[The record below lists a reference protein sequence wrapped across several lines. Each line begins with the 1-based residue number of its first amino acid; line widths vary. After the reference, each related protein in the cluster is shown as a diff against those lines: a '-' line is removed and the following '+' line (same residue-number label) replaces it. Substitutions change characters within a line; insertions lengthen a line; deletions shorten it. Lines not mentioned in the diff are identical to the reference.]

1 MRRRLWVSVAL
12 TVVLVMSAL
21 LLAACD
27 PQVTLG
33 DIFVSYTSEGE
44 ITRAELQFTLPVG
57 WTVLTDSAAN
67 YSSLHADSD
76 IGYVKSL
83 GAYIV
88 TDGDGN
94 LNLVRPDG
102 EGGAVFML
110 HGSDGG
116 TAFGA
121 EAIVVKGDLV
131 LMRINNG
138 SASVV
143 DLSTGREVL
152 TQSETT
158 GISVSKETG
167 IEDAVRIL
175 DDELIAVAPAYS
187 SAVSKGQTA
196 YTPVYR
202 ASTGGL
208 AAMVYNPGG
217 SLDGVYGFDGEYV
230 TVDADTPLPLRSP
243 NAPPSST
250 AYPPQAARASKRK
263 ATWRTIS
270 ATPATTTSPR
280 AFISGMAGYMSTRS
294 GRCPLRANTATAT
307 TANIIRC
314 SVLS

>member
-152 TQSETT
+152 TQSETK
-158 GISVSKETG
+158 GITVSKETG

-187 SAVSKGQTA
+187 SAVAEGQTA

-202 ASTGGL
+202 VSTGGL
-208 AAMVYNPGG
+208 AACDPQVTLGDILPLPHTRLGRRASQGG
-217 SLDGVYGFDGEYV
+217 RQHGVRSARLPRRLLHREPLSRRRQDICPRGVDGVLFERIQ
-230 TVDADTPLPLRSP
+230 LQLR
-243 NAPPSST
+243 
-250 AYPPQAARASKRK
+250 RR
-263 ATWRTIS
+263 
-270 ATPATTTSPR
+270 
-280 AFISGMAGYMSTRS
+280 
-294 GRCPLRANTATAT
+294 
-307 TANIIRC
+307 
-314 SVLS
+314 VL